1 MHRFV
6 LLVSLPLLLH
16 VSDLRA
22 QTRKPIGT
30 PAEKTAGQQIPSTEM
45 FSFENCVVENEYI
58 YWQRGHDQLVRVQRE
73 DGKYP
78 QTLITTN
85 TQIGNFA
92 LDGNEVYYVTENK
105 NESSGTSSSYPLKG
119 ELRKVDLTNG
129 SIKTVFAD
137 FDYPADQF
145 IRTDSTHIYFLGG
158 SKEGIVVWRLEK
170 SGGQPQRLVSGLQHP
185 MGFVV
190 DEKNVYWC
198 DYGNNSVQKVAKTG
212 GEPIV
217 LFDGNEYRA
226 VPVSMTS
233 DERLLFLLDQ
243 SGNIYQIDKDSGKA
257 KKLFTNS
264 QAGFDE
270 TVPISADHDSLFWP
284 LGNRVMRMSKNGG
297 NATVVSLRTSP
308 ARCVVADDK
317 YVYWSEW
324 KKGLMK
330 LAK

>member
-16 VSDLRA
+16 LSDLRA

-30 PAEKTAGQQIPSTEM
+30 PEGKTAGQQIPSTEM

-85 TQIGNFA
+85 TRIGNFA
-92 LDGNEVYYVTENK
+92 LDGNEVYYMTENK

-137 FDYPADQF
+137 FDYPGDQF

-158 SKEGIVVWRLEK
+158 SKEGIIVWRLEK
-170 SGGQPQRLVSGLQHP
+170 GGGQPQRLVSGLEHP
-185 MGFVV
+185 TGFVV
-190 DEKNVYWC
+190 DDKILYWC
-198 DYGNNSVQKVAKTG
+198 DYGNNSVGTVAYTG
-212 GEPIV
+212 GVPSV
-217 LFDGNEYRA
+217 RVDGNDYRA
-226 VPVSMTS
+226 VPVSLTC
-233 DERLLFLLDQ
+233 DVRFLFVLVLW
-243 SGNIYQIDKDSGKA
+243 GNIYE
-257 KKLFTNS
+257 L
-264 QAGFDE
+264 
-270 TVPISADHDSLFWP
+270 V
-284 LGNRVMRMSKNGG
+284 
-297 NATVVSLRTSP
+297 
-308 ARCVVADDK
+308 
-317 YVYWSEW
+317 
-324 KKGLMK
+324 
-330 LAK
+330 